1 MHQPPSS
8 LPPRNALRRAALAL
22 LAASLA
28 AAPGAAA
35 PAEPAGVP
43 PRLRVSENR
52 RFLVT
57 AEGRPF
63 FWLGDTAWELFHR
76 LNREEA
82 DQYLRRRAAQG
93 FTVIQAVA
101 LAELDGLDTPNAYG
115 HLPLHD
121 RDPARPNEDYFRH
134 VDWIVARANA
144 LGLHVGLLPT
154 WGSYWHS
161 RRVIFNPENAEGYGR
176 WLGARYRA
184 AGVVWILGGDRA
196 VETERHRRILE
207 AMARG
212 LAAGDGGAHLRTF
225 HPRGGRTSA
234 EPFHQAGWLD
244 FNMLQSGH
252 TAESANYAGIERDYA
267 LASPKPCLDGEPSY
281 EYPPD
286 ALPPKR
292 PVGALQVRR
301 NAYWAVFAG
310 AFGHTYG
317 THPIWQFYAP
327 PRKPLWDVVTPWPDA
342 LELPGAVQLVH
353 LKALVLSRPFLA
365 RIPDQS
371 PILAGQGEGMERL
384 QVTRDGTPGDP
395 DASYLLAYFPSRRG
409 VTLATGMLAG
419 PEVAGWWFNPRDG
432 RSTALGRWAREPARE
447 FTPPAGPP
455 GEDWVLVLDDAA
467 RGYPAPGSAMTSVR
481 L

>member
-1 MHQPPSS
+1 
-8 LPPRNALRRAALAL
+8 
-22 LAASLA
+22 
-28 AAPGAAA
+28 
-35 PAEPAGVP
+35 
-43 PRLRVSENR
+43 
-52 RFLVT
+52 
-57 AEGRPF
+57 
-63 FWLGDTAWELFHR
+63 
-76 LNREEA
+76 
-82 DQYLRRRAAQG
+82 
-93 FTVIQAVA
+93 
-101 LAELDGLDTPNAYG
+101 
-115 HLPLHD
+115 
-121 RDPARPNEDYFRH
+121 
-134 VDWIVARANA
+134 
-144 LGLHVGLLPT
+144 
-154 WGSYWHS
+154 
-161 RRVIFNPENAEGYGR
+161 
-176 WLGARYRA
+176 
-184 AGVVWILGGDRA
+184 
-196 VETERHRRILE
+196 
-207 AMARG
+207 
-212 LAAGDGGAHLRTF
+212 
-225 HPRGGRTSA
+225 
-234 EPFHQAGWLD
+234 
-244 FNMLQSGH
+244 MLQSGH